1 MQITKELWGI
11 VDINNLT
18 DFIFVSAEILGDI
31 RFEDISDKDE
41 FILFIK
47 GNELEAKIF
56 KLNQNIFNFN
66 FFTFIILKHYLKHFK

>member
-18 DFIFVSAEILGDI
+18 DFIFVSAEILGVI
-31 RFEDISDKDE
+31 WFEDISDKDE
-41 FILFIK
+41 FILFRK

-66 FFTFIILKHYLKHFK
+66 FLPSLFRNII